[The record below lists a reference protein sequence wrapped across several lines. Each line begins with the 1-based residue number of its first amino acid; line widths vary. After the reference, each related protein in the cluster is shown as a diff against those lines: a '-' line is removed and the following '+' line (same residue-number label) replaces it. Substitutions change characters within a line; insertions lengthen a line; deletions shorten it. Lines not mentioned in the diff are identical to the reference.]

1 MISQIKNIFINIF
14 FKNLL
19 INFYILISINF
30 FFIYFY
36 QQSKWYNIIFVLLI
50 SSLSVYLF
58 KNQHKEYESIKNVF
72 NYRLWIILLIIFIN
86 SLNFFI
92 TFDVKDLLS
101 LFLIISAS
109 FFSYQIY
116 KHQIYIFF
124 YINFVF
130 FFITLL
136 SVLAYILSL
145 ETSLTAHPLRIS
157 YLYVF
162 FGHEVVSR
170 AKGIF
175 WSPQYYTLF
184 VSIYLLTI
192 IFGYGFKNFFLKYA
206 SLILCIFSIFISET
220 RTSMYSIFIVC
231 IFLIFVIN
239 SKKFKFYDHCIDN
252 KILYAS
258 TSSLFFIIMLT
269 ILPVFFFN
277 INVDQFLSG
286 RAELLS
292 SASEIVN
299 YSHILSGRAELL
311 SSASEIV
318 NHSHN
323 IFFDLL
329 SGFYH
334 PIYFILVIYLIFCVI
349 FSLIKKNLFL
359 FAFLFFFL
367 TASMN
372 DLVWRPD
379 RADLITVFLIFLCLT
394 QEKKKITTPSA

>member
-1 MISQIKNIFINIF
+1 MVSRIKNIF
-14 FKNLL
+14 

-72 NYRLWIILLIIFIN
+72 NYKLWIILLIIFIN

-92 TFDVKDLLS
+92 TIDVKDLLA

-136 SVLAYILSL
+136 SVLAYMLSL
-145 ETSLTAHPLRIS
+145 ETSLSAHPLRIS

-162 FGHEVVSR
+162 FGHEVVAR

-184 VSIYLLTI
+184 VSIYLLII

-239 SKKFKFYDHCIDN
+239 LKKFKIYDDCIDN

-258 TSSLFFIIMLT
+258 TSSLFFIIILT

-277 INVDQFLSG
+277 INLDQFLSG
-286 RAELLS
+286 RSKSWLFIYSELFTNNIIDINKSL
-292 SASEIVN
+292 
-299 YSHILSGRAELL
+299 ELFREKQE
-311 SSASEIV
+311 AKIV

-323 IFFDLL
+323 IFFDL
-329 SGFYH
+329 STGFYH

-349 FSLIKKNLFL
+349 FSLKKKNLFF
-359 FAFLFFFL
+359 FAFLFFVL
-367 TASMN
+367 IASIN